1 MSNEIDFGAACTAFA
16 ADHDIDHDVPTVLGI
31 ENCPHFNTWV
41 EGLTATGDLREQ
53 ADAYI
58 QGTGRTMDPAVEQC
72 ARLLEKSDAPS
83 NWAPAIRAL
92 SVAPVHRD
100 VSFAAVG
107 AIYGLAADR
116 LSKPTNSSEEV
127 LPIMYAVEAA
137 MALEAWAIQDSESY
151 NYVPMGHVDHW
162 WPYYLG
168 AMDEFATAEDLAELS
183 AVAGT
188 VTETEGLS
196 SLTSPDRLIEIYQ
209 AISGIGAANPNLPG
223 EFVNANLDDFTLLFH
238 PNADPEK
245 SWEAIRATL
254 EAGDGED
261 LAMAINEFDNMRDD
275 GWVAFA
281 GFSTNGPHADL
292 LRGRIQE
299 WCSENLDEAEAEEL
313 LSLIGLD
320 DYDEDEDED

>member
-1 MSNEIDFGAACTAFA
+1 MSNHTDFEAACVAFA
-16 ADHDIDHDVPTVLGI
+16 AGHDIDQDVPTVLGI
-31 ENCPHFNTWV
+31 ENCPHFDAWV
-41 EGLTATGDLREQ
+41 EGLTATGALGEQ
-53 ADAYI
+53 SEAYI
-58 QGTGRTMDPAVEQC
+58 KGTGRTVDPAVEQC
-72 ARLLEKSDAPS
+72 ARLLEKSDAPGD
-83 NWAPAIRAL
+83 WAPAIRAL
-92 SVAPVHRD
+92 SVAPDHRD

-116 LSKPTNSSEEV
+116 LSKPTNSREEV

-151 NYVPMGHVDHW
+151 NYVPMGDVQYW

-168 AMDEFATAEDLAELS
+168 AMDEYATAEDLAELS
-183 AVAGT
+183 AVAGR

-196 SLTSPDRLIEIYQ
+196 SLTSPARLVEICGLTL
-209 AISGIGAANPNLPG
+209 GIAEANPNLPA
-223 EFVNANLDDFTLLFH
+223 EHVNGHLDDWDLLFH

-245 SWEAIRATL
+245 SWEVIRATL
-254 EAGDGED
+254 EAGNGED

-281 GFSTNGPHADL
+281 GFSTNGPHAAL

-299 WCSENLDEAEAEEL
+299 WCSENLDEDEAEEL